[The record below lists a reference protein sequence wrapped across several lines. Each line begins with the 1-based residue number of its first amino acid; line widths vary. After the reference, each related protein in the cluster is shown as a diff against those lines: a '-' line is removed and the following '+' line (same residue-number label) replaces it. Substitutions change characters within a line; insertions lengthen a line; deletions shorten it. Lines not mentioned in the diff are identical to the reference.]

1 MSAIKI
7 SLASIILS
15 LILFLFGM
23 ELVDLEVSAGADPG
37 QSAFSQKREGFLIY
51 NNTDFG
57 FQLLY
62 PQDWTFI
69 EGDSKP
75 GDYQT
80 DIVIFEP
87 LGEKGKHFTKKFY
100 CGEVCL
106 AITIYSS
113 LAGDTTLRQ
122 FSDDAHNK
130 QKALGRS

>member
-100 CGEVCL
+100 YGEVCL